1 HRKIGRNAAILAR
14 GSMDALS
21 DVLKSV
27 RLEGAVYLN
36 AEFTAP
42 WCVSSKFGLAAA
54 RARLAGAEHVLYF
67 HYLTEGG
74 CKVRLAD
81 GDVHDAAAQD
91 LVIFPQEEF
100 HVMGSDLQL
109 APVETASLLAPNL
122 ASLAQGTDV
131 VQLRHGGGGAATRI

>member
-1 HRKIGRNAAILAR
+1 MGTDGASIPVGRPGRVDRKSAFIAR

-42 WCVSSKFGLAAA
+42 WCVSAKFGIATA
-54 RARLAGAEHVLYF
+54 RARLAGAERVLYF
-67 HYLTEGG
+67 HYIVEGG

-81 GDVHDAAAQD
+81 GHEHAAVAQD
-91 LVIFPQEEF
+91 L
-100 HVMGSDLQL
+100 
-109 APVETASLLAPNL
+109 
-122 ASLAQGTDV
+122 
-131 VQLRHGGGGAATRI
+131 